1 MATRSNRASGF
12 TLIELLVVMFVIG
25 VVASVGVLSMSQ
37 LGSRNLEQTARQ
49 LASQIE
55 LAREHTLLTGQ
66 ALSIGVGTEGLV
78 ILERQWID
86 DTRVTW
92 IPIERGPLGP
102 HDFRQHGLQPR
113 LYVDGRRSGLRESP
127 EHNRIA
133 INGSGH
139 IEPFELIL
147 EHPDGRSGFVL
158 RLERGQPLQ
167 AFEHPPPA
175 GGEPRRLLAKR
186 PGRPDSR

>member
-1 MATRSNRASGF
+1 MAIRPRRAPGF

-25 VVASVGVLSMSQ
+25 VVASVGVLSVSQ
-37 LGSRNLEQTARQ
+37 LGSRSLEQNARQ

-55 LAREHTLLTGQ
+55 LAREQTLLTGQ
-66 ALSIGVGTEGLV
+66 ALSIGIGTEGLV

-92 IPIERGPLGP
+92 IPIESGPLGP
-102 HDFRQHGLQPR
+102 YDFRQHGLQPR
-113 LYVDGRRSGLRESP
+113 LYVDGRRNGLRESP

-133 INGSGH
+133 INGSGR

-147 EHPDGRSGFVL
+147 EYPDGRSGFVL
-158 RLERGQPLQ
+158 RSERDQPIQ
-167 AFEHPPPA
+167 AFEHPSPSD
-175 GGEPRRLLAKR
+175 GEPRHLLAQR
-186 PGRPDSR
+186 PGHPDTP